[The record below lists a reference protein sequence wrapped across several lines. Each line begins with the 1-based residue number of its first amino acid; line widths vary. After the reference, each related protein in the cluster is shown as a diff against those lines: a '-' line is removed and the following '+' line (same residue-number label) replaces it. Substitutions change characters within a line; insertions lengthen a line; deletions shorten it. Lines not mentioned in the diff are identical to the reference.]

1 MTTATPSATPSAA
14 PAAPPSAS
22 ASTSPQAT
30 GAVPTIAVTL
40 TLVSHTNIG
49 KTTLARTLLK
59 RDVGEVRD
67 APHVTQVNEAFD
79 MIRAEG
85 ALLRL
90 WDTPGFG
97 DSARLAKRLEQL
109 TNPIGW
115 LLSNVWDR
123 WTDRNFWV
131 SQQVVGNIQRD
142 ADVVLYLVNASE
154 EPASS
159 GYIAPELR
167 VLGWVGKPVLVLLNQ
182 MGPPRRADEEAV
194 EIQRWRAHLAPYSVV
209 RGVLALDAF
218 ARCWVQEDTL
228 LAAVAPLLPL
238 EKRSFF
244 AKLRMAWAAEQHKIF
259 AASMSI
265 LAAQVARA
273 AQVKEAAND
282 RDFLGA
288 FVAVGAALGMSKGVQ
303 RGLQKNESDAIER
316 MSEKLAEDLR
326 GSTNE
331 VIALHHIDGSATLT
345 VLERVQAHV
354 KASRAVNE
362 NQATMVG
369 GAVAGAL
376 SGLIADLAAGGLTFG
391 GAALGGAV
399 AGALGARLAAQGVN
413 RARGVQGSM
422 VSWNDEFIIDL
433 ARTTVL
439 RYLTIAHFGRG
450 RGDYVESE
458 FPPHWAPLVDSHL
471 EAHDKALRDAIIAAR
486 ERNNLQPLENWLT
499 DCCKAVLAKLYPVQ
513 RAAESATA

>member
-1 MTTATPSATPSAA
+1 MTAAA
-14 PAAPPSAS
+14 PNPSGAS
-22 ASTSPQAT
+22 ASPAGTAPKPS
-30 GAVPTIAVTL
+30 GAVPTVTVTL

-79 MIRAEG
+79 MIRSEG

-109 TNPIGW
+109 SNPIGW

-123 WTDRNFWV
+123 WTNRNFWV

-142 ADVVLYLVNASE
+142 ADVVLYLVNATE

-159 GYIAPELR
+159 GYVTPELR

-182 MGPPRRADEEAV
+182 MGPPRRADEEAA
-194 EIQRWRAHLAPYSVV
+194 EIQRWRAHLAPHSVV

-218 ARCWVQEDTL
+218 ARCWIQEDTL
-228 LAAVAPLLPL
+228 LAAVGPLLPL

-244 AKLRMAWAAEQHKIF
+244 AKLRMAWAAEHLKIF
-259 AASMSI
+259 GASMSI
-265 LAAQVARA
+265 LTAQIARA
-273 AQVKEAAND
+273 AQAKEPAND

-303 RGLQKNESDAIER
+303 RGLQKNEADAIER
-316 MSEKLAEDLR
+316 LSQKLADDLR

-345 VLERVQAHV
+345 VLERVQSSV
-354 KASRAVNE
+354 KATHAVSE
-362 NQATMVG
+362 NQATVVG

-391 GAALGGAV
+391 GAAIGGAV

-422 VSWNDEFIIDL
+422 VSWTDEFVIDL
-433 ARTTVL
+433 TRTTVL

-450 RGDYVESE
+450 RGDFVESE
-458 FPPHWAPLVDSHL
+458 FPSHWTPLVDSYI
-471 EAHDKALRDAIIAAR
+471 EAHNKLLRDAIIAAR
-486 ERNNLQPLENWLT
+486 ERNHLQPLESWLT
-499 DCCKAVLAKLYPVQ
+499 ACCKAILARLYPAQ
-513 RAAESATA
+513 RTDQE